1 MEVELVHLNR
11 SSGKT
16 WVLPSSQLIFIQG
29 SYHKKLWKSL
39 ENCKKKNSGFG
50 SECSNRVMVI
60 LKGSFSSQYFRLLKS
75 RWPITLGLFYKKLS

>member
-11 SSGKT
+11 SSGRT

-39 ENCKKKNSGFG
+39 ENCKKKIQVLDLNALI
-50 SECSNRVMVI
+50 E
-60 LKGSFSSQYFRLLKS
+60 L
-75 RWPITLGLFYKKLS
+75 WLF